1 MATLLPD
8 PTTGRSAIPLRDA
21 TPPAPAPQ
29 DPNRA
34 GQNRR
39 VLIID
44 DNRAI
49 HDDFKKI
56 LSTPTIETDELAI
69 EAAFFGEAISSE
81 ATPAYEIDSAYQGEE
96 GLHRVREAVASGRPY
111 ALAFVDVRMPPGWD
125 GLETVT
131 RIWECYP
138 DLQIVLC
145 TAYSDYS
152 WEEMIARVGQ
162 SDRLLIL
169 KKPFENVEVLQL
181 ANALTEK
188 WRLLQQSRIKVA
200 GLEQTVV
207 ELKENEERSRRALA
221 HELGLNQ
228 IKSGFVTM
236 VSHEFRTPLGVVKTA
251 AHLLDRYLDRMTVEE
266 SGAKVHEIQSAVDR
280 MVQMMEDFLVHGEL
294 QAGKLECKPAPLEV
308 AALCRMCIAEAA
320 NPASGPRAIE
330 CCIALDANEACLDG
344 KILRHILGNLLS
356 NAVKYS
362 DPERPVTLDVQRI
375 AGDPAASLGAHL
387 QFTVT
392 DSGIGIPTPDL
403 AKLFQTF
410 HRAANVGQRPG
421 TGMGLAIV
429 KQCVDVHRGTIQV
442 ESREGGGT
450 SFCVCLP
457 LFSPRSANCP
467 PAPPTFPKSTL

>member
-8 PTTGRSAIPLRDA
+8 PTA
-21 TPPAPAPQ
+21 PAPAPH
-29 DPNRA
+29 DLNRA

-56 LSTPTIETDELAI
+56 LCAPTHEADELAI
-69 EAAFFGEAISSE
+69 EAAFFGEAMPVQT
-81 ATPAYEIDSAYQGEE
+81 ATAYEIDSAYQGEE
-96 GLHRVREAVASGRPY
+96 GLHRVREGVATGRPY

-152 WEEMIARVGQ
+152 WEEMIAKVGQ

-188 WRLLQQSRIKVA
+188 WRLLQQSKIKVES
-200 GLEQTVV
+200 LEKTVV
-207 ELKENEERSRRALA
+207 ELQENEERSRRALA
-221 HELGLNQ
+221 HEHALNQ

-251 AHLLDRYLDRMTVEE
+251 AHLLDRYLDRMTVAE
-266 SGAKVHEIQSAVDR
+266 SAAKVHEIQSAVER
-280 MVQMMEDFLVHGEL
+280 MVQMMEDFLIHGEI
-294 QAGKLECKPAPLEV
+294 QAGKLECKPAALDV
-308 AALCRMCIAEAA
+308 AALCRMCIAEVA
-320 NPASGPRAIE
+320 NPASGPRTVE
-330 CCIALDANEACLDG
+330 CRIASDAHEAGLDG

-362 DPERPVTLDVQRI
+362 HPERPVTLDVQRI

-392 DSGIGIPTPDL
+392 DSGIGIPTADL
-403 AKLFQTF
+403 VKLFQTF

-421 TGMGLAIV
+421 TGIGLAIV
-429 KQCVDVHRGTIQV
+429 KQCVDAHRGTIQV
-442 ESREGGGT
+442 ESREGEGT
-450 SFCVCLP
+450 SFRVCLP
-457 LFSPRSANCP
+457 SASPQIADGSPHP
-467 PAPPTFPKSTL
+467 PASLEPTL